1 MHGHRPQDSWLHE
14 RIGDTVPDYELLAA
28 QILSL
33 AEEDHHWS
41 CVLSNASALVYAA
54 LNESVPDCR
63 APGTCDPA
71 VPTVNWAGFYLMRSG
86 RLVLGPFQGKAA
98 CVHIDLGRGVC
109 GTAAATDGTQLVKDV
124 HRFPGHIACDS
135 TSNSEIAV
143 PLHACDSVVGILD
156 IDSPLLSHFTE
167 TDARGLEAVARTI
180 EDVTDFSDIV

>member
-1 MHGHRPQDSWLHE
+1 M
-14 RIGDTVPDYELLAA
+14 PDYELLAA

-33 AEEDHHWS
+33 AEEDRHWS

-109 GTAAATDGTQLVKDV
+109 GTAAATDGTQLVKLSLI
-124 HRFPGHIACDS
+124 HI
-135 TSNSEIAV
+135 
-143 PLHACDSVVGILD
+143 
-156 IDSPLLSHFTE
+156 
-167 TDARGLEAVARTI
+167 
-180 EDVTDFSDIV
+180 